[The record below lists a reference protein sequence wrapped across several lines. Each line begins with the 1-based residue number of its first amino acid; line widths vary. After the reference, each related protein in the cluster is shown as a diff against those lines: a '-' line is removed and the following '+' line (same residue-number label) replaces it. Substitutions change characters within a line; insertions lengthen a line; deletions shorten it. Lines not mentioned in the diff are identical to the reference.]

1 VSMTTP
7 SNEPRGVGRA
17 SMILASGTVVSR
29 ILGFISAIILA
40 RTLGTVGAGA
50 DTFALANQLPNNIY
64 AIVAGGVLS
73 AVLVPHIVK
82 AGLDRDGGQ
91 SFINKIVT
99 LGFVI
104 FLAVAALA
112 TLLAPALVA
121 LYAQSGGDGG
131 RGFSPEEIAL
141 AVAFAYW
148 CLPQVLFYALYS
160 LLSEVL
166 NARKVFGPFTW
177 APALNNIVAM
187 TGLVIFGV
195 VFPGRDT
202 SEALEWSSSMVSLLA
217 GSATAGVAA
226 QAFILFLFWR
236 RAGLSFRADFRWRGV
251 GLGKTG
257 RAVSWMFGMIL
268 VAQIAGVV
276 QANVASLAA
285 GGDAPSL
292 AILRFSWLI
301 FMLPHSVV
309 AVSLAT
315 AYFTRM
321 STHARDGDSEAV
333 RGDFVESVSRIGVF
347 MVLATVG
354 LIVVSL
360 PFARQFGGEGESTR
374 AMALVISF
382 YALGLLA
389 FSVLFVVQRVFY
401 ALEDTRTPFFLQVL
415 QAVVFISLALTAST
429 LPIDQIAYGLALSA
443 SIAGTIQTVTA
454 IAVLRRKLGGLNLSP
469 LMATFARFA
478 LAALPASGVGV
489 ALLMAWGGVDGGAY
503 LTQSAVWSALV
514 MVVITVAMVL
524 VYGGV
529 LLALRSPD
537 ARAIIDPVLRHLP
550 FTKRGNTSS

>member
-1 VSMTTP
+1 MSKP
-7 SNEPRGVGRA
+7 HEESGSLGRS

-29 ILGFISAIILA
+29 VLGFISAIILA

-82 AGLDRDGGQ
+82 AGLDKDGGQ
-91 SFINKIVT
+91 SFVNKIVT

-104 FLAVAALA
+104 FLAVAILA

-121 LYAQSGGDGG
+121 LYSQSGGEGG

-187 TGLVIFGV
+187 AGLVTFSIL
-195 VFPGRDT
+195 FPGVNTAD
-202 SEALEWSSSMVSLLA
+202 ALVWTPAMVTVLA

-226 QAFILFLFWR
+226 QALILFLFWR
-236 RAGLSFRADFRWRGV
+236 KAGLTFRADFHWRGV
-251 GLGKTG
+251 GLGRTG

-321 STHARDGDSEAV
+321 STHARDGDLSAV
-333 RGDFVESVSRIGVF
+333 RSDFMESVSRIGFF
-347 MVLATVG
+347 MVLASAG

-360 PFARQFGGEGESTR
+360 PFARQFGGEPESIR
-374 AMALVISF
+374 AMALVIALYS
-382 YALGLLA
+382 LGLVA

-401 ALEDTRTPFFLQVL
+401 ALEDTRTPFFLQVV
-415 QAVVFISLALTAST
+415 QATLFISLALAVAT
-429 LPIDQIAYGLALSA
+429 LPVGQIAWGLALSA
-443 SIAGTIQTVTA
+443 SIAGGFQTLVA
-454 IAVLRRKLGGLNLSP
+454 IVVLRRKLGGLSLKP
-469 LMATFARFA
+469 LLVNFAKFS
-478 LAALPASGVGV
+478 LAALPASAAGLG
-489 ALLMAWGGVDGGAY
+489 LLLGWGGTDGGAY
-503 LTQSAVWSALV
+503 LSESALWSGVV
-514 MVVITVAMVL
+514 MGGITLVMVL
-524 VYGGV
+524 VYGAV
-529 LLALRSPD
+529 LLLLRSED
-537 ARAIIDPVLRHLP
+537 ARAVLEPVVRRLP
-550 FTKRGNTSS
+550 FTRSGNTSS

>member
-1 VSMTTP
+1 
-7 SNEPRGVGRA
+7 
-17 SMILASGTVVSR
+17 VVSR

-82 AGLDRDGGQ
+82 AGLDTDGGQ
-91 SFINKIVT
+91 SFINKMVT
-99 LGFVI
+99 LGFVV
-104 FLAVAALA
+104 FFAVAVLA

-121 LYAQSGGDGG
+121 LYAQSSGDGG
-131 RGFSPEEIAL
+131 RGFSPDEIAL

-187 TGLVIFGV
+187 TGLVVFSIL
-195 VFPGRDT
+195 FPGADT
-202 SEALEWSSSMVSLLA
+202 SEALSWTPTMVAVLA

-226 QAFILFLFWR
+226 QAAILTVFWR
-236 RAGLSFRADFRWRGV
+236 RAGLGFRPDFRWRGV
-251 GLGKTG
+251 GLGNTG
-257 RAVSWMFGMIL
+257 RAVSWMFGMIV

-285 GGDAPSL
+285 GGDEPSL

-321 STHARDGDSEAV
+321 STHARDGNREAV
-333 RGDFVESVSRIGVF
+333 RKDFLESVSRIGFF

-354 LIVVSL
+354 LIVVAL
-360 PFARQFGGEGESTR
+360 PFARQFGGEPDSIR
-374 AMALVISF
+374 AMALVITL
-382 YALGLLA
+382 YALGLVG
-389 FSVLFVVQRVFY
+389 FSVLFIVQRVFY
-401 ALEDTRTPFFLQVL
+401 ALEDTRTPFLLQVL
-415 QAVVFISLALTAST
+415 QASTFIALALTVAT
-429 LPIDQIAYGLALSA
+429 FPLDRIAFGLAASA
-443 SIAGTIQTVTA
+443 SIAGGVQTVVA
-454 IAVLRRKLGGLNLSP
+454 IAVLRAKLGGLNLWP
-469 LMATFARFA
+469 LVARYGLFA
-478 LAALPASGVGV
+478 LAALPASATGVGILIAFGGSDGAGYLEES
-489 ALLMAWGGVDGGAY
+489 AL
-503 LTQSAVWSALV
+503 WSALV
-514 MVVITVAMVL
+514 MLVITLTMVV
-524 VYGGV
+524 VYGLV
-529 LLALRSPD
+529 LL
-537 ARAIIDPVLRHLP
+537 VLRNTEVRDVLQP
-550 FTKRGNTSS
+550 VVRRLGLSKRGNTSS

>member
-1 VSMTTP
+1 MSKP
-7 SNEPRGVGRA
+7 PEEPRSLGR
-17 SMILASGTVVSR
+17 SSVILASGTVVSR
-29 ILGFISAIILA
+29 VLGFISAIILA

-82 AGLDRDGGQ
+82 AGLDKDGGQ
-91 SFINKIVT
+91 SFVNKIVT

-104 FLAVAALA
+104 FLAVAILA

-121 LYAQSGGDGG
+121 LYSQSGGEGG

-187 TGLVIFGV
+187 AGLVAFSV
-195 VFPGRDT
+195 LFPGVNTAD
-202 SEALEWSSSMVSLLA
+202 ALVWTPAMVTVLA

-226 QAFILFLFWR
+226 QALILFLFWR
-236 RAGLSFRADFRWRGV
+236 KAGLTFRADFHWRGV
-251 GLGKTG
+251 GLGRTG

-321 STHARDGDSEAV
+321 STHARDGDLSAV
-333 RGDFVESVSRIGVF
+333 RSDFMESVSRIGFF
-347 MVLATVG
+347 MVLASAG

-360 PFARQFGGEGESTR
+360 PFARQFGGEPESIR
-374 AMALVISF
+374 AMALVIALYS
-382 YALGLLA
+382 LGLVA

-401 ALEDTRTPFFLQVL
+401 ALEDTRTPFFLQVV
-415 QAVVFISLALTAST
+415 QATLFVSLALAVAT
-429 LPIDQIAYGLALSA
+429 LPVGQIAWGLALSA
-443 SIAGTIQTVTA
+443 SIAGGFQTLVA
-454 IAVLRRKLGGLNLSP
+454 IVVLRRKLGGLSLKP
-469 LMATFARFA
+469 LLVNFAKFF
-478 LAALPASGVGV
+478 LAALPASAAGLG
-489 ALLMAWGGVDGGAY
+489 LLLGWGGADGGAY
-503 LTQSAVWSALV
+503 LSESALWSGVV
-514 MVVITVAMVL
+514 MGGITLVMVL
-524 VYGGV
+524 VYGAV
-529 LLALRSPD
+529 LLLLRSED
-537 ARAIIDPVLRHLP
+537 ARAVLDPVVRRLP
-550 FTKRGNTSS
+550 FTRSGNTSS

>member
-1 VSMTTP
+1 M
-7 SNEPRGVGRA
+7 SNPREEPRSLGRS

-29 ILGFISAIILA
+29 VLGFISAIILA

-82 AGLDRDGGQ
+82 AGLDKDGGQ
-91 SFINKIVT
+91 SFVNKIVT

-104 FLAVAALA
+104 FLAVAILA
-112 TLLAPALVA
+112 TLLAPALIA
-121 LYAQSGGDGG
+121 LYSQSGGEGG
-131 RGFSPEEIAL
+131 RGFSPDEIAL

-187 TGLVIFGV
+187 AGLVAFSV
-195 VFPGRDT
+195 LFPGVNTAD
-202 SEALEWSSSMVSLLA
+202 ALVWTPAMVTVLA

-226 QAFILFLFWR
+226 QALILFLFWR
-236 RAGLSFRADFRWRGV
+236 KAGLTFRADFRWRGV
-251 GLGKTG
+251 GLGRTG

-321 STHARDGDSEAV
+321 STHARDGNVSAV
-333 RGDFVESVSRIGVF
+333 RSDFLESVSRIGFF
-347 MVLATVG
+347 MVLASAG

-360 PFARQFGGEGESTR
+360 PFARQFGGEPDSIR
-374 AMALVISF
+374 AMALVISL
-382 YALGLLA
+382 YSLGLVA

-401 ALEDTRTPFFLQVL
+401 ALEDTRTPFFLQVV
-415 QAVVFISLALTAST
+415 QATLFIALALAVAT
-429 LPIDQIAYGLALSA
+429 LPIGQIAWGLALSA
-443 SIAGTIQTVTA
+443 SIAGGVQTLVA
-454 IAVLRRKLGGLNLSP
+454 LVVLRRKLGGLSLKP
-469 LMATFARFA
+469 LVVNFAKFA
-478 LAALPASGVGV
+478 LAALPASAVGLG
-489 ALLMAWGGVDGGAY
+489 LLLGWGGADGGAY
-503 LTQSAVWSALV
+503 LSESALRSGVV
-514 MVVITVAMVL
+514 MAGITLAMVL
-524 VYGGV
+524 VYAAV
-529 LLALRSPD
+529 LLLLRSED
-537 ARAIIDPVLRHLP
+537 ARAVTEPVLRRLP
-550 FTKRGNTSS
+550 FTRSGNTSS

>member
-1 VSMTTP
+1 
-7 SNEPRGVGRA
+7 
-17 SMILASGTVVSR
+17 
-29 ILGFISAIILA
+29 
-40 RTLGTVGAGA
+40 
-50 DTFALANQLPNNIY
+50 
-64 AIVAGGVLS
+64 
-73 AVLVPHIVK
+73 
-82 AGLDRDGGQ
+82 
-91 SFINKIVT
+91 
-99 LGFVI
+99 
-104 FLAVAALA
+104 
-112 TLLAPALVA
+112 
-121 LYAQSGGDGG
+121 
-131 RGFSPEEIAL
+131 
-141 AVAFAYW
+141 
-148 CLPQVLFYALYS
+148 
-160 LLSEVL
+160 
-166 NARKVFGPFTW
+166 
-177 APALNNIVAM
+177 
-187 TGLVIFGV
+187 
-195 VFPGRDT
+195 
-202 SEALEWSSSMVSLLA
+202 
-217 GSATAGVAA
+217 
-226 QAFILFLFWR
+226 
-236 RAGLSFRADFRWRGV
+236 
-251 GLGKTG
+251 
-257 RAVSWMFGMIL
+257 
-268 VAQIAGVV
+268 
-276 QANVASLAA
+276 
-285 GGDAPSL
+285 
-292 AILRFSWLI
+292 
-301 FMLPHSVV
+301 MLPHSVV

-360 PFARQFGGEGESTR
+360 PFARQFGGEGESIR

-454 IAVLRRKLGGLNLSP
+454 IAVLRRKLGGLNLTP

-537 ARAIIDPVLRHLP
+537 ARAIFDPFIRHLP

>member
-1 VSMTTP
+1 
-7 SNEPRGVGRA
+7 
-17 SMILASGTVVSR
+17 MILASGTVVSR
-29 ILGFISAIILA
+29 VLGFISAIILA

-82 AGLDRDGGQ
+82 AGLDTDGGQ
-91 SFINKIVT
+91 SFVNKIVT
-99 LGFVI
+99 LGCVI
-104 FLAVAALA
+104 FLAVAILA

-121 LYAQSGGDGG
+121 LYSQSGGDGG
-131 RGFSPEEIAL
+131 RGFSPDDIAL

-187 TGLVIFGV
+187 AGLVAFSV
-195 VFPGRDT
+195 LFPGVDT
-202 SEALEWSSSMVSLLA
+202 ANALVWTPAMVTVLA

-226 QAFILFLFWR
+226 QSLILFLFWR
-236 RAGLSFRADFRWRGV
+236 QAGLSFRPDFRWRGV
-251 GLGKTG
+251 GLGNTG

-321 STHARDGDSEAV
+321 STHARDGNLSAV
-333 RGDFVESVSRIGVF
+333 RSDFLESVSRIGFF
-347 MVLATVG
+347 MVLASAG

-360 PFARQFGGEGESTR
+360 PFARQFGGEPDSIR
-374 AMALVISF
+374 AMALVIAL
-382 YALGLLA
+382 YALGLVA

-415 QAVVFISLALTAST
+415 QATLFISLALAVAT
-429 LPIDQIAYGLALSA
+429 LPVGQIAWGLALSA
-443 SIAGTIQTVTA
+443 SIAGGVQTLVA
-454 IAVLRRKLGGLNLSP
+454 IFVLRRKLGGLNLTP
-469 LMATFARFA
+469 LVLNFARFA
-478 LAALPASGVGV
+478 LAALPASATGLG
-489 ALLMAWGGVDGGAY
+489 LLVAWGGANGTVY
-503 LTQSAVWSALV
+503 LEESALWSGVV
-514 MVVITVAMVL
+514 MVGITLAMVL
-524 VYGGV
+524 VYVGV
-529 LLALRSPD
+529 LMLLRSDD
-537 ARAIIDPVLRHLP
+537 ARTVTAPVLRRLP
-550 FTKRGNTSS
+550 FSRSGNTSS

>member
-1 VSMTTP
+1 MTN
-7 SNEPRGVGRA
+7 SSEEPRSLGRA
-17 SMILASGTVVSR
+17 SVLLASGTVVSR

-82 AGLDRDGGQ
+82 AGLDTDGGQ
-91 SFINKIVT
+91 SFINKMVT
-99 LGFVI
+99 LGFVV
-104 FLAVAALA
+104 FLAVAVLA

-121 LYAQSGGDGG
+121 LYAQSSGDGG
-131 RGFSPEEIAL
+131 RGFSPDEIAL

-187 TGLVIFGV
+187 TGLVVFSIL
-195 VFPGRDT
+195 FPGADT
-202 SEALEWSSSMVSLLA
+202 SEALSWTPTMVAVLA

-226 QAFILFLFWR
+226 QAAILTVFWR
-236 RAGLSFRADFRWRGV
+236 RAGLGFRPDFRWRGV
-251 GLGKTG
+251 GLGNTG
-257 RAVSWMFGMIL
+257 RAVSWMFGMIV

-285 GGDAPSL
+285 GGDEPSL

-321 STHARDGDSEAV
+321 STHARDGNREAV
-333 RGDFVESVSRIGVF
+333 RKDFLESVSRIGFF

-354 LIVVSL
+354 LIVVAL
-360 PFARQFGGEGESTR
+360 PFARQFGGEPDSIR
-374 AMALVISF
+374 AMALVITL
-382 YALGLLA
+382 YALGLVG
-389 FSVLFVVQRVFY
+389 FSVLFIVQRVFY
-401 ALEDTRTPFFLQVL
+401 ALEDTRTPFLLQVL
-415 QAVVFISLALTAST
+415 QASTFIALALTVAT
-429 LPIDQIAYGLALSA
+429 FPLDRIAFGLAASA
-443 SIAGTIQTVTA
+443 SIAGGVQTVVA
-454 IAVLRRKLGGLNLSP
+454 IAVLRAKLGGLNLWP
-469 LMATFARFA
+469 LVARYGLFA
-478 LAALPASGVGV
+478 LAALPASATGVGILIAFGGSDGAGYLEES
-489 ALLMAWGGVDGGAY
+489 AL
-503 LTQSAVWSALV
+503 WSALV
-514 MVVITVAMVL
+514 MLVITLTMVV
-524 VYGGV
+524 VYGLV
-529 LLALRSPD
+529 LL
-537 ARAIIDPVLRHLP
+537 VLRNTEVRDVLQP
-550 FTKRGNTSS
+550 VVRRLGLSKRGNTSS

>member
-1 VSMTTP
+1 MSK
-7 SNEPRGVGRA
+7 PREESGSLGRS

-29 ILGFISAIILA
+29 VLGFISAIILA

-82 AGLDRDGGQ
+82 AGLDKDGGQ
-91 SFINKIVT
+91 SFVNKIVT

-104 FLAVAALA
+104 FLAVAILA

-121 LYAQSGGDGG
+121 LYSQSGGEGG

-187 TGLVIFGV
+187 AGLVTFSIL
-195 VFPGRDT
+195 FPGVNTAD
-202 SEALEWSSSMVSLLA
+202 ALVWTPAMVTVLA

-226 QAFILFLFWR
+226 QALILFLFWR
-236 RAGLSFRADFRWRGV
+236 KAGLTFRADFHWRGV
-251 GLGKTG
+251 GLGRTG
-257 RAVSWMFGMIL
+257 RAVSWMFGMIM

-321 STHARDGDSEAV
+321 STHARDGDLSAV
-333 RGDFVESVSRIGVF
+333 RSDFMESVSRIGFF
-347 MVLATVG
+347 MVLASAG

-360 PFARQFGGEGESTR
+360 PFARQFGGEPESIR
-374 AMALVISF
+374 AMALVIALYS
-382 YALGLLA
+382 LGLVA

-401 ALEDTRTPFFLQVL
+401 ALEDTRTPFFLQVV
-415 QAVVFISLALTAST
+415 QATLFISLALAVAT
-429 LPIDQIAYGLALSA
+429 LPVGQIAWGLALSA
-443 SIAGTIQTVTA
+443 SIAGGFQTLVA
-454 IAVLRRKLGGLNLSP
+454 IVVLRRKLGGLSLKP
-469 LMATFARFA
+469 LLVNFAKFS
-478 LAALPASGVGV
+478 LAALPASAAGLG
-489 ALLMAWGGVDGGAY
+489 LLLGWGGTDGGAY
-503 LTQSAVWSALV
+503 LSESALWSGVV
-514 MVVITVAMVL
+514 MGGITLVMVL
-524 VYGGV
+524 VYGAV
-529 LLALRSPD
+529 LLLLRSED
-537 ARAIIDPVLRHLP
+537 ARAVLEPVVRRLP
-550 FTKRGNTSS
+550 FTRSGNTSS

>member
-1 VSMTTP
+1 MSKP
-7 SNEPRGVGRA
+7 QEESGSLGR
-17 SMILASGTVVSR
+17 SSIILASGTVVSR
-29 ILGFISAIILA
+29 VLGFISAIILA

-82 AGLDRDGGQ
+82 AGLDKDGGQ
-91 SFINKIVT
+91 SFVNKIVT

-104 FLAVAALA
+104 FLAVAILA

-121 LYAQSGGDGG
+121 LYSQSGGEGG
-131 RGFSPEEIAL
+131 RGFSAEEIVL

-187 TGLVIFGV
+187 TGLVAFSV
-195 VFPGRDT
+195 LFPGVNTAD
-202 SEALEWSSSMVSLLA
+202 ALEWTPAMVTVLA

-226 QAFILFLFWR
+226 QALILFLFWR
-236 RAGLSFRADFRWRGV
+236 KAGLTFRADFRWRGV
-251 GLGKTG
+251 GLGRTG

-321 STHARDGDSEAV
+321 STHARDGNLSAV
-333 RGDFVESVSRIGVF
+333 RSDFLESVSRIGFF
-347 MVLATVG
+347 MILASAG
-354 LIVVSL
+354 LVVVSL
-360 PFARQFGGEGESTR
+360 PFARQFGGEPDSIR
-374 AMALVISF
+374 AMALVIALYS
-382 YALGLLA
+382 LGLVA

-401 ALEDTRTPFFLQVL
+401 ALEDTRTPFFLQVV
-415 QAVVFISLALTAST
+415 QATIFIALALGVAT
-429 LPIDQIAYGLALSA
+429 LPVGQIAWGLALSA
-443 SIAGTIQTVTA
+443 SIAGGIQTLVA
-454 IAVLRRKLGGLNLSP
+454 LVVLRRKLGGLSLKP
-469 LMATFARFA
+469 LIVNFAKFA
-478 LAALPASGVGV
+478 LAALPASAAGLG
-489 ALLMAWGGVDGGAY
+489 LLLGWGGADGGAY
-503 LTQSAVWSALV
+503 LSESALWSGVV
-514 MVVITVAMVL
+514 MGGITLAMVL

-529 LLALRSPD
+529 SLLLRSED
-537 ARAIIDPVLRHLP
+537 ARAVTGPVLRRLP
-550 FTKRGNTSS
+550 FTRSGNTSS

>member
-1 VSMTTP
+1 MSK
-7 SNEPRGVGRA
+7 PREESGSLGRS

-29 ILGFISAIILA
+29 VLGFISAIILA

-82 AGLDRDGGQ
+82 AGLDKDGGQ
-91 SFINKIVT
+91 SFVNKIVT

-104 FLAVAALA
+104 FLAVAILA

-121 LYAQSGGDGG
+121 LYSQTGGEGG

-187 TGLVIFGV
+187 AGLVAFSIL
-195 VFPGRDT
+195 FPGVNTAD
-202 SEALEWSSSMVSLLA
+202 ALVWTPAMVTVLA

-226 QAFILFLFWR
+226 QALILFLFWR
-236 RAGLSFRADFRWRGV
+236 KAGLTFRADFHWRGV
-251 GLGKTG
+251 GLGRTG

-321 STHARDGDSEAV
+321 STHARDGDLSAV
-333 RGDFVESVSRIGVF
+333 RSDFMESVSRIGFF
-347 MVLATVG
+347 MVLASAG

-360 PFARQFGGEGESTR
+360 PFARQFGGEPESIR
-374 AMALVISF
+374 AMALVIALYS
-382 YALGLLA
+382 LGLVA

-401 ALEDTRTPFFLQVL
+401 ALEDTRTPFFLQVV
-415 QAVVFISLALTAST
+415 QATLFISLALAVAT
-429 LPIDQIAYGLALSA
+429 LPVGQIAWGLALSA
-443 SIAGTIQTVTA
+443 SIAGGFQTLVA
-454 IAVLRRKLGGLNLSP
+454 IVVLRRKLGGLSLKP
-469 LMATFARFA
+469 LLVNFAKFS
-478 LAALPASGVGV
+478 LAALPASAAGLG
-489 ALLMAWGGVDGGAY
+489 LLLGWGGTDGGAY
-503 LTQSAVWSALV
+503 LSESALWSGVV
-514 MVVITVAMVL
+514 MGGITLVMVL
-524 VYGGV
+524 VYGAV
-529 LLALRSPD
+529 LLLLRSED
-537 ARAIIDPVLRHLP
+537 ARAVLEPVVRRLP
-550 FTKRGNTSS
+550 FTRSGNTSS

>member
-1 VSMTTP
+1 MSK
-7 SNEPRGVGRA
+7 PREESGSLGRS

-29 ILGFISAIILA
+29 VLGFISAIILA

-82 AGLDRDGGQ
+82 AGLDKDGGQ
-91 SFINKIVT
+91 SFVNKIVT

-104 FLAVAALA
+104 FLAVAILA

-121 LYAQSGGDGG
+121 LYSQSGGEGG

-187 TGLVIFGV
+187 AGLVTFSIL
-195 VFPGRDT
+195 FPGVNTAD
-202 SEALEWSSSMVSLLA
+202 ALVWTPAMVTVLA

-226 QAFILFLFWR
+226 QALILFLFWR
-236 RAGLSFRADFRWRGV
+236 KAGLTFRADFHWRGV
-251 GLGKTG
+251 GLGRTG

-321 STHARDGDSEAV
+321 STHARDGDLSAV
-333 RGDFVESVSRIGVF
+333 RSDFMESVSRIGFF
-347 MVLATVG
+347 MVLASAG

-360 PFARQFGGEGESTR
+360 PFARQFGGEPESIR
-374 AMALVISF
+374 AMALVIALYS
-382 YALGLLA
+382 LGLVA

-401 ALEDTRTPFFLQVL
+401 ALEDTRTPFFLQVV
-415 QAVVFISLALTAST
+415 QATLFISLALAVAT
-429 LPIDQIAYGLALSA
+429 LPVGQIAWGLALSA
-443 SIAGTIQTVTA
+443 SIAGGFQTLVA
-454 IAVLRRKLGGLNLSP
+454 IVVLRRKLGGLSLKP
-469 LMATFARFA
+469 LLVNFAKFS
-478 LAALPASGVGV
+478 LAALPASAAGLG
-489 ALLMAWGGVDGGAY
+489 LLLGWGGTDGGAY
-503 LTQSAVWSALV
+503 LSESALWSGVV
-514 MVVITVAMVL
+514 MGGITLVMVL
-524 VYGGV
+524 VYGAV
-529 LLALRSPD
+529 LLLLRSED
-537 ARAIIDPVLRHLP
+537 ARAVLEPVVRRLP
-550 FTKRGNTSS
+550 FTRSGNTSS

>member
-1 VSMTTP
+1 MSKP
-7 SNEPRGVGRA
+7 SEEPRSLGR
-17 SMILASGTVVSR
+17 SSVILASGTVVSR
-29 ILGFISAIILA
+29 VLGFISAIILA

-82 AGLDRDGGQ
+82 AGLDKDGGQ
-91 SFINKIVT
+91 SFVNKIVT

-104 FLAVAALA
+104 FLAVAILA

-121 LYAQSGGDGG
+121 LYSQSGGEGG

-187 TGLVIFGV
+187 AGLVAFSV
-195 VFPGRDT
+195 LFPGVNTAD
-202 SEALEWSSSMVSLLA
+202 ALVWTPAMVTVLA
-217 GSATAGVAA
+217 GSATSGVAA
-226 QAFILFLFWR
+226 QALILFLFWR
-236 RAGLSFRADFRWRGV
+236 RAGLTFRADFRWRGV
-251 GLGKTG
+251 GLGRTG

-321 STHARDGDSEAV
+321 STHARDGDLSAV
-333 RGDFVESVSRIGVF
+333 RSDFMESVSRIGFF
-347 MVLATVG
+347 MVLASAG

-360 PFARQFGGEGESTR
+360 PFARQFGGEPESIR
-374 AMALVISF
+374 AMALVIALYS
-382 YALGLLA
+382 LGLVA

-401 ALEDTRTPFFLQVL
+401 ALEDTRTPFFLQVV
-415 QAVVFISLALTAST
+415 QATLFISLALAVAT
-429 LPIDQIAYGLALSA
+429 LPVGQIAWGLALSA
-443 SIAGTIQTVTA
+443 SIAGGFQTLVA
-454 IAVLRRKLGGLNLSP
+454 IVVLRRKLGGLSLKP
-469 LMATFARFA
+469 LLVNFAKFF
-478 LAALPASGVGV
+478 LAALPASAAGLG
-489 ALLMAWGGVDGGAY
+489 LLLGWGGTDGGAY
-503 LTQSAVWSALV
+503 LSESALWSGVV
-514 MVVITVAMVL
+514 MGGITLVMVL
-524 VYGGV
+524 VYGAV
-529 LLALRSPD
+529 LLLLRSED
-537 ARAIIDPVLRHLP
+537 ARAVLEPVVRRLP
-550 FTKRGNTSS
+550 FTRSGNTSS